1 MECFNF
7 DNMLLKFPKDQDGQ
21 QILKAGNTHFAMLKQ
36 RSMADKRTIFLNENV
51 MIFVLSGYKLLHFDH
66 NTVKV
71 EAGSLLLMKRG
82 FYIMSDFV
90 EDGLNFES
98 LLIYFS
104 DEQLRRF
111 LHKFNYT
118 TPVKNTAG
126 DHLILP
132 LNPLL
137 DAFREQ
143 YLSYFTQTPSTLAA
157 LLSVKL
163 YEVFLLLLATPQQ
176 ASVLAFMQQIVYAQP
191 SDIAFVVKQH
201 LFQPLT
207 LPELARL
214 SGRSLASFK
223 RDFQQQY
230 HAAPRRWINEQRLS
244 YAQTLLQT
252 TSKQVAEI
260 ALECGFEST
269 SHFIR
274 IFKQTFGTTP
284 NSERAKKAMI

>member
-1 MECFNF
+1 
-7 DNMLLKFPKDQDGQ
+7 MLLKFPKDQDGQ
-21 QILKAGNTHFAMLKQ
+21 QILKAGNMHFAMLKQ
-36 RSMADKRTIFLNENV
+36 RGMASKRTIFLKENV
-51 MIFVLSGYKLLHFDH
+51 MIFVLSGHKLLHFDRH
-66 NTVKV
+66 TAKV

-82 FYIMSDFV
+82 FYVMSDFV
-90 EDGLNFES
+90 EEGLNFKS
-98 LLIYFS
+98 LLLYFS

-118 TPVKNTAG
+118 TPAKATAG
-126 DHLILP
+126 DHLTLP
-132 LNPLL
+132 INPLL
-137 DAFREQ
+137 EAFREQ
-143 YLSYFTQTPSTLAA
+143 YLAYFSQEPSNLAA

-163 YEVFLLLLATPQQ
+163 YEIFLLLLATPQQ

-207 LPELARL
+207 LPEMARL

-230 HAAPRRWINEQRLS
+230 QMAPRRWINEQRLA
-244 YAQTLLQT
+244 YAQTLLQST
-252 TSKQVAEI
+252 QKHVAEI
-260 ALECGFEST
+260 AQECGFEST

-274 IFKQTFGTTP
+274 IFKQTYGITP
-284 NSERAKKAMI
+284 NSERAKKAII

>member
-1 MECFNF
+1 
-7 DNMLLKFPKDQDGQ
+7 MLLKFPKDQDGQ
-21 QILKAGNTHFAMLKQ
+21 QILKAGHLHFAMLKQ
-36 RSMADKRTIFLNENV
+36 RSMADKRTIFLKENV
-51 MIFVLSGYKLLHFDH
+51 MIFVLSGYKLLHFDRT
-66 NTVKV
+66 TVKA

-90 EDGLNFES
+90 EDGLNFKS
-98 LLIYFS
+98 LLLYFS

-111 LHKFNYT
+111 LHKFNFT
-118 TPVKNTAG
+118 APVKTTAG
-126 DHLILP
+126 GYLTLP

-137 DAFREQ
+137 EAFREQ
-143 YLSYFTQTPSTLAA
+143 YISYFTYEPSNLAA

-163 YEVFLLLLATPQQ
+163 YEVFLLLLAGSQQ
-176 ASVLAFMQQIVYAQP
+176 QQVLAFMQQVVYAQP
-191 SDIAFVVKQH
+191 QDIAYIVKQH

-207 LPELARL
+207 VAELAKL

-230 HAAPRRWINEQRLS
+230 QCAPKRWINEQRLS

-260 ALECGFEST
+260 AVECGFESS

-274 IFKQTFGTTP
+274 IFKQTYGFTP
-284 NSERAKKAMI
+284 NNGRAKKAMI